1 MGHSYDTFSNYQSH
15 SNPKENTLPPIIL
28 WHSHFLILLPVG
40 ITQAQPS
47 FSYNIPLR
55 ELNPIYFH
63 LYFFKDLAKI
73 Y

>member
-1 MGHSYDTFSNYQSH
+1 MTLSQIINH
-15 SNPKENTLPPIIL
+15 NPTQKKILTLPPIIL

-55 ELNPIYFH
+55 ELNLIYFH